1 MQAVTRSSSIEWR
14 RSPQWPRWRRE
25 AFGLLGTGE
34 VTGVFFIS
42 GKAKLSPATTWCS
55 TARRRTT
62 AETSAASKSAT
73 SHQLNSTRTILSA
86 VEQITKK
93 LLPYA
98 GAKPSLPHID
108 YPHSIEN
115 KVKFILILPN
125 ETENIHKNTKFSI
138 KIIIEKHCSFFKMK
152 SF

>member
-1 MQAVTRSSSIEWR
+1 MAKMAKMAAGGFE
-14 RSPQWPRWRRE
+14 PLGPRG
-25 AFGLLGTGE
+25 GLPGWFVSL
-34 VTGVFFIS
+34 V
-42 GKAKLSPATTWCS
+42 KLNCQLPTTWCS
-55 TARRRTT
+55 TAARRTT

-108 YPHSIEN
+108 YPYSIEN

-125 ETENIHKNTKFSI
+125 ETENIHKNTKLSI